1 VLHGRPMTWW
11 VHPSSASRHVVMRA
25 SAGEVLPDALATKL
39 RDERVASGW
48 LRASG
53 VVADVELRAY
63 DGELGTL
70 GSTRRIAGP
79 VQVLSLEGSIGLS
92 QGEPS
97 MSLRALLARETD
109 RGLET
114 LAGEIVSARTIALEV
129 LVTALDDVALERTL
143 DASAGVWLLGGG
155 AGSRG
160 ALEQPRRAVEP
171 ERAPPPAWSSALE
184 ASEHVEARPRPAAS
198 PSAPGVTPAIIPQRP
213 PRPEVD
219 LDTPSPEPGDVV
231 DHFAFGR
238 ADVVKSDGDRLHLK
252 VHKDGR
258 IREIALEMLR
268 VSRMPDGD
276 DGKRRFKLERRM

>member
-1 VLHGRPMTWW
+1 MTWW
-11 VHPSSASRHVVMRA
+11 VHPSSASRHLVLRA
-25 SAGEVLPDALATKL
+25 SAGEILPDALAAKL
-39 RDERVASGW
+39 RGERVACGW

-63 DGELGTL
+63 DGDLGTL
-70 GSTRRIAGP
+70 GSTRRIAGT
-79 VQVLSLEGSIGLS
+79 VQVLALEGSIGLA

-114 LAGEIVSARTIALEV
+114 LAGEIVSARTVALEV
-129 LVTALDDVALERTL
+129 LVTALDDLALERAL
-143 DASAGVWLLGGG
+143 DASAGVWLLGAADGRGG
-155 AGSRG
+155 AEPAARPTP
-160 ALEQPRRAVEP
+160 EPRRHADTEK
-171 ERAPPPAWSSALE
+171 APPPAWSSALE
-184 ASEHVEARPRPAAS
+184 ASENVDTRARPAAS
-198 PSAPGVTPAIIPQRP
+198 PSAPTVGPAVIPQRP
-213 PRPEVD
+213 PRPGVD
-219 LDTPSPEPGDVV
+219 LDTPFPEPGDVV

-252 VHKDGR
+252 VYKDGR

-268 VSRMPDGD
+268 VSRLPDAD

>member
-1 VLHGRPMTWW
+1 
-11 VHPSSASRHVVMRA
+11 MRA

-114 LAGEIVSARTIALEV
+114 LAGEILSARTIALEV
-129 LVTALDDVALERTL
+129 LVTALDDVALERSL

-155 AGSRG
+155 AAAGSRS
-160 ALEQPRRAVEP
+160 APEQPRRAPEP

-184 ASEHVEARPRPAAS
+184 ASENVEARPRPAAS
-198 PSAPGVTPAIIPQRP
+198 PSAPGVAPAVIPQRP
-213 PRPEVD
+213 PRPGVD
-219 LDTPSPEPGDVV
+219 LDTPFPEPGDVV

-238 ADVVKSDGDRLHLK
+238 ADVVRSDGDRLHLK

-258 IREIALEMLR
+258 VREIALEMLR
-268 VSRMPDGD
+268 VSRLPDAD
-276 DGKRRFKLERRM
+276 DGKRHFKLERRM

>member
-1 VLHGRPMTWW
+1 MTWW
-11 VHPSSASRHVVMRA
+11 VHPSNASRHVVLRA
-25 SAGEVLPDALATKL
+25 SAGEVLPGTLVTRL
-39 RDERVASGW
+39 RDERVACGW

-53 VVADVELRAY
+53 VLADVELRAY
-63 DGELGTL
+63 DGELGTH

-79 VQVLSLEGSIGLS
+79 VQVLALEGSIGLS

-114 LAGEIVSARTIALEV
+114 LAGEILSARTIALEV
-129 LVTALDDVALERTL
+129 LVTALDDVALERAL

-155 AGSRG
+155 PAATR
-160 ALEQPRRAVEP
+160 AAAEPRQATEAK
-171 ERAPPPAWSSALE
+171 APPPAWSSALE
-184 ASEHVEARPRPAAS
+184 ASEHAEARPRPAAS
-198 PSAPGVTPAIIPQRP
+198 PPTPAVAPAVIPQRP
-213 PRPEVD
+213 PRPGVD
-219 LDTPSPEPGDVV
+219 LDTPFPEPGDVV

-238 ADVVKSDGDRLHLK
+238 ADVVRSDGDRLHLK

-258 IREIALEMLR
+258 VREIALEMLR
-268 VSRMPDGD
+268 VSRMPDAD

>member
-1 VLHGRPMTWW
+1 MTWW
-11 VHPSSASRHVVMRA
+11 VHPSSASRHVVLRA
-25 SAGEVLPDALATKL
+25 SAGEVLPDTLVTKL
-39 RDERVASGW
+39 RDERVACGW

-53 VVADVELRAY
+53 VLADVELRAY

-79 VQVLSLEGSIGLS
+79 VQVLALEGSIGLS

-114 LAGEIVSARTIALEV
+114 LAGEILSARTLALEV
-129 LVTALDDVALERTL
+129 LVTALDDVALERAL

-155 AGSRG
+155 PATT
-160 ALEQPRRAVEP
+160 RAAAEP
-171 ERAPPPAWSSALE
+171 GRAPAPMAAPPAWSSALE

-198 PSAPGVTPAIIPQRP
+198 PPTAAVAPAVMPQRP
-213 PRPEVD
+213 PRPGVD
-219 LDTPSPEPGDVV
+219 LDTPFPEPGDVV

-238 ADVVKSDGDRLHLK
+238 ADVVRSDGDRLHLK

-258 IREIALEMLR
+258 VREIALEMLR
-268 VSRMPDGD
+268 VSRMPDAD

>member
-1 VLHGRPMTWW
+1 MTWW
-11 VHPSSASRHVVMRA
+11 VHPSSASRHVVLRA
-25 SAGEVLPDALATKL
+25 SAGEVLPDTLATKL
-39 RDERVASGW
+39 LDERVACGW

-63 DGELGTL
+63 DGDLGTL

-79 VQVLSLEGSIGLS
+79 VQVLALEGSIGLS

-114 LAGEIVSARTIALEV
+114 LAGEILSARTIALEV
-129 LVTALDDVALERTL
+129 LVTALDDVALERAL

-155 AGSRG
+155 TGTRPA
-160 ALEQPRRAVEP
+160 AEPRPAHEP
-171 ERAPPPAWSSALE
+171 KAPPPAWSSALE

-198 PSAPGVTPAIIPQRP
+198 PPAPGVAPAVIPQRP
-213 PRPEVD
+213 PRPGVD
-219 LDTPSPEPGDVV
+219 LDTPFPEPGDVV

-238 ADVVKSDGDRLHLK
+238 ADVIRSDGDRLHLR

-268 VSRMPDGD
+268 VSRMADAD

>member
-1 VLHGRPMTWW
+1 
-11 VHPSSASRHVVMRA
+11 MRA
-25 SAGEVLPDALATKL
+25 SAGEVLPEALVTKL
-39 RDERVASGW
+39 RDERVACGW

-97 MSLRALLARETD
+97 MSLRGVLARETD

-114 LAGEIVSARTIALEV
+114 LAGEILSARTIALEV
-129 LVTALDDVALERTL
+129 LVTALDDVALERAL
-143 DASAGVWLLGGG
+143 DAAAGVWLLGGG
-155 AGSRG
+155 AAGNRG
-160 ALEQPRRAVEP
+160 TVEPRRPTEAEK
-171 ERAPPPAWSSALE
+171 APPPAWSSALE
-184 ASEHVEARPRPAAS
+184 ASEHVEARPRPAAAS
-198 PSAPGVTPAIIPQRP
+198 PSAPTVTPVIPQRP
-213 PRPEVD
+213 PRPGVD
-219 LDTPSPEPGDVV
+219 LDTPFPEPGDLV

-238 ADVVKSDGDRLHLK
+238 ADVVRSDGDRLHLK

-258 IREIALEMLR
+258 VREIALEMLR
-268 VSRMPDGD
+268 VSRLPDAD
-276 DGKRRFKLERRM
+276 DGKRHFKLERRM

>member
-1 VLHGRPMTWW
+1 MTWW
-11 VHPSSASRHVVMRA
+11 VHPSGASRHVVLRA
-25 SAGEVLPDALATKL
+25 SAGEMLPDTLVTKL
-39 RDERVASGW
+39 RDERVACGW

-63 DGELGTL
+63 DGELATL
-70 GSTRRIAGP
+70 GSSRRIAGP
-79 VQVLSLEGSIGLS
+79 VQVLALEGSIGLS

-129 LVTALDDVALERTL
+129 LVTALDDVALERAL

-155 AGSRG
+155 TGTRNA
-160 ALEQPRRAVEP
+160 AEPRPHAEP
-171 ERAPPPAWSSALE
+171 KAPPPAWSSALE

-198 PSAPGVTPAIIPQRP
+198 PPAPGVAPAVMPQRP
-213 PRPEVD
+213 PRPGVD
-219 LDTPSPEPGDVV
+219 LDTPFPEPGDVV

-258 IREIALEMLR
+258 VREIALEMLR
-268 VSRMPDGD
+268 VSRMPDAD
-276 DGKRRFKLERRM
+276 DGKRHFKLERRM